1 MISIIK
7 NAMGIAAVLIGTTT
21 VFSCSKT
28 DPCPEKYI
36 EVYRSGQIELIFDS
50 QEPKKMSTG
59 EKVIFNDCEVSN
71 IEVVGITDVT
81 IRYEGAIIS
90 LKAGDT
96 KDLK

>member
-1 MISIIK
+1 MKSIIK
-7 NAMGIAAVLIGTTT
+7 KAMGIVAILIVTTT
-21 VFSCSKT
+21 SYSCSKT

-50 QEPKKMSTG
+50 QEPNKMSTG

-71 IEVVGITDVT
+71 IEVLAITDVT
-81 IRYEGAIIS
+81 IRFEGAIIS
-90 LKAGDT
+90 LKAGEL